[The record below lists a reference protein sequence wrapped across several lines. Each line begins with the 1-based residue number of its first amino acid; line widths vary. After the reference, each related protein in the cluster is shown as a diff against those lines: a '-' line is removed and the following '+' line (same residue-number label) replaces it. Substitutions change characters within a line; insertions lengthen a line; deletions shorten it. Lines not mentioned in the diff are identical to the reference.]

1 MSGAAFAFESTFETG
16 TLTSFGIRPTVAT
29 RGSSAVL
36 CIGEIVQAY
45 GSSNSNA
52 ANRWSTVSKELV
64 QTIAALN
71 GLADLPARWNSY
83 NAAPIDPETIAAAC
97 YLVQSAM
104 LVSTPPPAVVPTVR
118 GGVQLEWHRNG
129 VDLEIRIDSP
139 NQAILFVEDSDGEH
153 EEQFE
158 PALGLRSIQEWIKR
172 VSKK

>member
-1 MSGAAFAFESTFETG
+1 MSGAAFAFDNTFETG

-36 CIGEIVQAY
+36 SIGEIVQVYARAP
-45 GSSNSNA
+45 SIASH
-52 ANRWSTVSKELV
+52 RWSTDSKELV

-83 NAAPIDPETIAAAC
+83 DAAPIDLETIAVAC
-97 YLVQSAM
+97 DLVQSAM
-104 LVSTPPPAVVPTVR
+104 LVSTPPPSVVPTVR

-129 VDLEIRIDSP
+129 IDFEIRIDSP
-139 NQAILFVEDSDGEH
+139 SQASIFVEDSDGEH

-158 PALGLRSIQEWIKR
+158 PTLGLRVIQDWIKR
-172 VSKK
+172 VSK